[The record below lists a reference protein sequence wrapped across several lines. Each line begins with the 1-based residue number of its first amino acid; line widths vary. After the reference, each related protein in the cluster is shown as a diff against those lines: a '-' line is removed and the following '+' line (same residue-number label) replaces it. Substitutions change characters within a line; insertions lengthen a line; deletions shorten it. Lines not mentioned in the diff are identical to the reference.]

1 MQRVRSV
8 ERHQSVDLGWVGR
21 SEVAMMELSA
31 ARSFEDSWRS
41 GLGPVTG
48 VIRPRVFVGGRLN
61 IESDILTDIN
71 EDVK

>member
-1 MQRVRSV
+1 
-8 ERHQSVDLGWVGR
+8 
-21 SEVAMMELSA
+21 MMELSA

-48 VIRPRVFVGGRLN
+48 VIRARVVVGGRLN
-61 IESDILTDIN
+61 IESEILTDIN